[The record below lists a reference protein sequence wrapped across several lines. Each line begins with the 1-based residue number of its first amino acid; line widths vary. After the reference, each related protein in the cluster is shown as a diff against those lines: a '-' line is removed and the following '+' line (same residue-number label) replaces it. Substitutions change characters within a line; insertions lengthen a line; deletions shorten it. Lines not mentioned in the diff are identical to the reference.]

1 MPLRATK
8 SRTGGSGRTRAAS
21 GTLTLIVE
29 KKLGGKAQKMIYG
42 APGDDTPTRNVPTAM
57 SPRRRRRAARNWP
70 AARSVEQAGD
80 FH

>member
-1 MPLRATK
+1 MSLRATK

-21 GTLTLIVE
+21 GTLTPIVE
-29 KKLGGKAQKMIYG
+29 KKLGKAQKMIYG

-57 SPRRRRRAARNWP
+57 SPRRRRRAARDWP